1 MNIPFL
7 DLKAQYK
14 TIKDEVLPEINNVL
28 DNTAY
33 VLGKPVAEFEKAFAS
48 AHNAKYCYGVGTGTA
63 GNHIVLWA
71 LGVGPGDE
79 VIVPANTFIATA
91 WGATL
96 CGATPVFVDVHPE
109 SYNMDPAKIADAIT
123 MKTKAIV
130 LVHLYGQPTDFDG
143 IKENLKAKKFA
154 ETQKGIFEHQI
165 NGQKIYL
172 VEDCAQA
179 HISEYLPGVINDAN
193 NVNTE
198 RHVEESS
205 ISGSTQNII
214 TRGKGKRVGGLGI
227 ASSFSFYPGKNLGA
241 YGEGG
246 AVMTDDDEL
255 ARKFKMLRDHGA
267 EQKYYHQIYGHNYR
281 MEGIQG
287 AVLGVKLK
295 HLDDWTNGRRRA
307 AAKYKE
313 LLKDVEGIKLPV
325 EMDYSKHV
333 YHLFVIQIRSQKS
346 EVRSQRRD
354 ELQKYLN
361 ENGVSTGLHYPIPLH
376 LQPCFEHLGYKKG
389 DFPVTEE
396 LAEQG
401 LSLPMYAELTDEQI
415 EYVCSTIKSF
425 FHK

>member
-14 TIKDEVLPEINNVL
+14 SIKEEVLPAINNVL

-33 VLGKPVAEFEKAFAS
+33 VLGKPVQEFEQSFAS
-48 AHNAKYCYGVGTGTA
+48 AHSAKFCFCVNSGTA
-63 GNHIVLWA
+63 GNHMVLWA

-79 VIVPANTFIATA
+79 VIIPDNTFIATA

-96 CGATPVFVDVHPE
+96 CGATPVFVDCHPE
-109 SYNMDPAKIADAIT
+109 SYNIDPAKIEAAIT
-123 MKTKAIV
+123 SKTKAIV
-130 LVHLYGQPTDFDG
+130 AVHLYGQSADIDP
-143 IKENLKAKKFA
+143 IKLIAERYNL
-154 ETQKGIFEHQI
+154 Q
-165 NGQKIYL
+165 L

-179 HISEYLPGVINDAN
+179 HLSEY
-193 NVNTE
+193 
-198 RHVEESS
+198 
-205 ISGSTQNII
+205 
-214 TRGKGKRVGGLGI
+214 KGKKVGSLTL

-246 AVMTDDDEL
+246 AVMTDNEEL
-255 ARKFKMLRDHGA
+255 AKKFKMIRDHGA

-295 HLDDWTNGRRRA
+295 HLADWTNGRRRV

-313 LLKDVEGIKLPV
+313 LLKDVEEIKLPK
-325 EMDYSKHV
+325 EMDYARHV
-333 YHLFVIQIRSQKS
+333 YHLFVIQVTQQLNDSTIQHSHS
-346 EVRSQRRD
+346 ETRD
-354 ELQKYLN
+354 KLQKFLN
-361 ENGVSTGLHYPIPLH
+361 DNGISTGLHYPVPLH

-389 DFPVTEE
+389 DFPVSEE
-396 LAEQG
+396 LAEHG

-415 EYVCSTIKSF
+415 EYVCEKIKEF
-425 FHK
+425 FKK